1 MATPGSVLWNADAAA
16 HLLRRAA
23 FGGTPEEAR
32 EFASL
37 GMEAAVERLLAF
49 SKDEIA
55 PPATDPGESATRAR
69 FRREKSKANGMAS
82 EEEREFN
89 REQRRIFD
97 DMRSWWMCRMHAG
110 PPGAREKLTLF
121 WHGHFA
127 TSQTKVRFNHIM
139 LGQNQTL
146 RRLAFAPFRELCT
159 AMACDPA
166 MLVWLDGR
174 SNKASAP
181 NENFAREVM
190 ELFALGEGH
199 YSEEDIRE
207 AARAFT
213 GWRVDPVNGRAVFTR
228 RNFDGDTKKI
238 LGKQGNFGAEEAV
251 DVICSRPACAEFLT
265 AKIWEFYAGEP
276 PNPTLARMLA
286 SYYRARDLNT
296 GDLLRKMFSLPDFYS
311 PSVRGR
317 QIKSP
322 VQWLVQASR
331 ELGRQMLPPAL
342 AIRLAANL
350 GQDLFVPPS
359 VKGWTGGPSWIN
371 SATLIRRS
379 NTARIFAVAAPPLP
393 RDGVDSMDAAAW
405 SAVAPEADRAD
416 AGRLAARL
424 QRVFLAGEPSPS
436 TRHKLEAQLQKSSFP
451 CSDETVREASVVLLG
466 VPEYQLC

>member
-1 MATPGSVLWNADAAA
+1 MATSGSVVWNDDAAM

-23 FGGTPEEAR
+23 FGGTPEEAE
-32 EFASL
+32 EFANL
-37 GMEAAVERLLAF
+37 GLEAAVDRLLLQSETEA
-49 SKDEIA
+49 D
-55 PPATDPGESATRAR
+55 PPVTDPGEFATRAR
-69 FRREKSKANGMAS
+69 LRREKKQSDGMVS
-82 EEEREFN
+82 GEERAYAN
-89 REQRRIFD
+89 EQRRIFD
-97 DMRSWWMCRMHAG
+97 DMRFWWMRCMHAG
-110 PPGAREKLTLF
+110 APAAREKLTLF

-139 LGQNQTL
+139 LGQNLTQ

-174 SNKASAP
+174 TNKASAP

-190 ELFALGEGH
+190 ELFALGEGV
-199 YSEEDIRE
+199 YSEEDVRE

-213 GWRVDPVNGRAVFTR
+213 GWKMDPLNGRAVFIR
-228 RNFDGDTKKI
+228 WQFDDKTKNI
-238 LGKQGNFGAEEAV
+238 LGKQGNFGTKEAV
-251 DVICSRPACAEFLT
+251 DVICSRPECAEFLT

-276 PNPTLARMLA
+276 PNPMLARMLG

-296 GDLLRKMFSLPDFYS
+296 GDLLRKMFTLPDFYS

-317 QIKSP
+317 QVKSP

-331 ELGRQMLPPAL
+331 ELGRQLLPPAL

-379 NTARIFAVAAPPLP
+379 NTARIFAVASPPLP

-405 SAVAPEADRAD
+405 SLVAPEADRAD
-416 AGRLAARL
+416 AERLAARL
-424 QRVFLAGEPSPS
+424 QRVFLAAEPSPS
-436 TRHKLEAQLQKSSFP
+436 TKHKLEALLQKSPFP
-451 CSDETVREASVVLLG
+451 CDDETVREASVVLLG

>member
-1 MATPGSVLWNADAAA
+1 MATSGPVIWNADAAA
-16 HLLRRAA
+16 HLLRRGA
-23 FGGTPEEAR
+23 FGGTPEEAG
-32 EFASL
+32 ELAAL
-37 GMEAAVERLLAF
+37 GIEGAVEQLLAP
-49 SKDEIA
+49 SKEKLAA
-55 PPATDPGESATRAR
+55 PVTDPGESATRGR
-69 FRREKSKANGMAS
+69 FRREKKQANGKPS
-82 EEEREFN
+82 PEEIAFG
-89 REQRRIFD
+89 REQRRIFE
-97 DMRSWWMCRMHAG
+97 DMRYWWLRCMHSGEGA
-110 PPGAREKLTLF
+110 AREKLTLF

-139 LGQNQTL
+139 LGQNLTL
-146 RRLAFAPFRELCT
+146 RRLAFAPFRELCA

-166 MLVWLDGR
+166 MLVWLDGK
-174 SNKASAP
+174 SNSASAP

-199 YSEEDIRE
+199 YSEGDIRE

-213 GWRVDPVNGRAVFTR
+213 GWRVDPANGRAVFAKR
-228 RNFDGDTKKI
+228 HFDDKTKNI

-251 DVICSRPACAEFLT
+251 DVICSRPACADFLT

-286 SYYRARDLNT
+286 SYSRARGLNT
-296 GDLLRKMFSLPDFYS
+296 GDLLRKIFTLPEFYS

-317 QIKSP
+317 QVKSP

-331 ELGRQMLPPAL
+331 ELGRQLLPPTL

-379 NTARIFAVAAPPLP
+379 NTARTFAVAAPPLP

-405 SAVAPEADRAD
+405 SVVAPEADRAD
-416 AGRLAARL
+416 AGRLATRL
-424 QRVFLAGEPSPS
+424 QRVFLAVEPTPS
-436 TRHKLEAQLQKSSFP
+436 TRHKLEALLQKSSFP
-451 CSDETVREASVVLLG
+451 CNDETVREASVVLLG